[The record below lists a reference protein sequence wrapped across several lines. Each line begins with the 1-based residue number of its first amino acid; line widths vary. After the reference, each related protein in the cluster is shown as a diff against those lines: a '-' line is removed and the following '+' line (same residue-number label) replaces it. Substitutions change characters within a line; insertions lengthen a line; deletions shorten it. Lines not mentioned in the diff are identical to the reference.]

1 MIKEYTMTKKKLKE
15 IIQKA
20 IRTANGITTQDATIR
35 RDNPYTS
42 ICIHWQGTLNRTTIK
57 IMKGKPDDEAVVK
70 EVRKYKRWF
79 LEVGY
84 IKS

>member
-1 MIKEYTMTKKKLKE
+1 MTKKKLKE

-20 IRTANGITTQDATIR
+20 VRTARGITTQDATAI

-42 ICIHWQGTLNRTTIK
+42 ICIHWEGTLNMSTIK
-57 IMKGKPDDEAVVK
+57 IMKGKPDDVAIVN